1 MSSATYLAELRELVE
16 CQSPTEDL
24 GACTNVIKLAADILE
39 RNLSTQ
45 AEITSENGRSVLWWG
60 SKNPKVVLLTHLDT
74 VWPIDSYLPLWRED
88 GDKIFGPGIFDM
100 KAGFLQAVYALKNI
114 EGAESHVALIATTDE
129 EVGSQTSRSLIERV
143 SREAQAVLVFEASL
157 DGKVKVGRKGTS
169 MYQIKVHGRASH
181 AGLDPEKGVN
191 ATVEVSNI
199 VLKMVALE
207 NKEFGTTVVPTT
219 LHSGTV
225 TNTVPALAVLDID
238 SRSFTMAEL
247 QRVDYAI
254 KGLQPVHPEVR
265 IEVTGG
271 INRPPLELSATAALY
286 EKLEKVASSLG
297 MQPVGSASV
306 GGASDGNLA
315 AAAGAKV
322 LDGLGAVGDGAH
334 APHEH
339 ILASSIPARIQLTEG
354 FIKELI
360 RD

>member
-1 MSSATYLAELRELVE
+1 MTFLAELQELVE

-24 GACTNVIKLAADILE
+24 EACTRVISLAAEIVN
-39 RNLSTQ
+39 RNLPIP
-45 AEITSENGRSVLWWG
+45 AEERIENGRPILWWG
-60 SKNPKVVLLTHLDT
+60 SQNPKIVLLTHLDT
-74 VWPIDSYLPLWRED
+74 VWPTDSYLPLWKVD
-88 GDKIFGPGIFDM
+88 GDKIYGPGTFDM
-100 KAGFLQAVYALKNI
+100 KAGFLQALYALKNI
-114 EGAESHVALIATTDE
+114 EGADKSVALIATTDE
-129 EVGSQTSRSLIERV
+129 EVGSQTSRALIERV
-143 SREAQAVLVFEASL
+143 SKGASAVLVFEASL
-157 DGKVKVGRKGTS
+157 NGKVKTGRKGTS

-181 AGLDPEKGVN
+181 AGLDPEKGIN
-191 ATVEVSNI
+191 ATVEIANV
-199 VLKMVALE
+199 VLKMTALE

-247 QRVDYAI
+247 QRIDAAI
-254 KGLQPVHPEVR
+254 KGLVPVHPEAR

-271 INRPPLELSATAALY
+271 INRPPLELSSTQDLY
-286 EKLEKVASSLG
+286 EKLEAVAEKIG
-297 MQPVGSASV
+297 MAPIGNAAV

-315 AAAGAKV
+315 AATGVAV

-339 ILASSIPARIQLTEG
+339 ILASSIPARIQLIES

>member
-1 MSSATYLAELRELVE
+1 MTFLAELKELVE

-24 GACTNVIKLAADILE
+24 EACTNVIELAKEIVA
-39 RNLSTQ
+39 RNLSIPARTFI
-45 AEITSENGRSVLWWG
+45 EEGRPVLWWG
-60 SKNPKVVLLTHLDT
+60 SENPRVVLLTHLDT
-74 VWPIDSYLPLWRED
+74 VWPIDSYLPLWRVD
-88 GDKIFGPGIFDM
+88 GDKIFGPGTFDM
-100 KAGFLQAVYALKNI
+100 KAGFLQAVHALRGI
-114 EGAESHVALIATTDE
+114 EGAERSVALIATTDE
-129 EVGSQTSRSLIERV
+129 EVGSQTSRALIERV
-143 SREAQAVLVFEASL
+143 SKSAAVVLVFEASL

-181 AGLDPEKGVN
+181 AGLDPEKGIN
-191 ATVEVSNI
+191 ASVEIAHI
-199 VLKMVALE
+199 VLKMTALE
-207 NKEFGTTVVPTT
+207 NEEFGTTVVPTT

-247 QRVDYAI
+247 QRIDTAI
-254 KGLQPVHPEVR
+254 KSLTPTHPEAR

-271 INRPPLELSATAALY
+271 INRPPLELSSTEALY
-286 EKLEKVASSLG
+286 ERLEQVANEIG
-297 MQPVGSASV
+297 MSPIGSASV

-315 AAAGAKV
+315 AATGVEV
-322 LDGLGAVGDGAH
+322 LDGLGAIGSGAH

-339 ILASSIPARIQLTEG
+339 ILASTIPGRVQLTES

>member
-1 MSSATYLAELRELVE
+1 
-16 CQSPTEDL
+16 
-24 GACTNVIKLAADILE
+24 
-39 RNLSTQ
+39 
-45 AEITSENGRSVLWWG
+45 LW
-60 SKNPKVVLLTHLDT
+60 K
-74 VWPIDSYLPLWRED
+74 ED
-88 GDKIFGPGIFDM
+88 GDKIFGPGTFDM

-114 EGAESHVALIATTDE
+114 NNAHSSVALIATSDE

-143 SREAQAVLVFEASL
+143 SKEAKAVLVFEASL

-181 AGLDPEKGVN
+181 AGLDPEKGIN
-191 ATVEVSNI
+191 ATVEISHI
-199 VLKMVALE
+199 VLKMTALE

-247 QRVDYAI
+247 KRIDNAVKAL
-254 KGLQPVHPEVR
+254 KPVHPQAR

-271 INRPPLELSATAALY
+271 INRPPLELASTKNLY
-286 EKLEKVASSLG
+286 EKLESVAKSLG
-297 MQPVGSASV
+297 FAPIGSASV
-306 GGASDGNLA
+306 GGASDGNIA
-315 AAAGAKV
+315 AATGVEV

-339 ILASSIPARIQLTEG
+339 ILASSIQQRIQLTEG
-354 FIKELI
+354 LIKEII

>member
-1 MSSATYLAELRELVE
+1 MTFLAELKELVE

-24 GACTNVIKLAADILE
+24 EACTNVIELAREIMG
-39 RNLSTQ
+39 RNLSIPARTFI
-45 AEITSENGRSVLWWG
+45 EEGRPVLWWG
-60 SKNPKVVLLTHLDT
+60 SENPRVVLLTHLDT
-74 VWPIDSYLPLWRED
+74 VWPIDSYLPLWRVD
-88 GDKIFGPGIFDM
+88 GDKIFGPGTFDM
-100 KAGFLQAVYALKNI
+100 KAGFLQAVHALRGI
-114 EGAESHVALIATTDE
+114 EGAERSVALIATTDE
-129 EVGSQTSRSLIERV
+129 EVGSQTSRALIERV
-143 SREAQAVLVFEASL
+143 SKSAAVVLVFEASL

-181 AGLDPEKGVN
+181 AGLDPEKGIN
-191 ATVEVSNI
+191 ASVEIAHI
-199 VLKMVALE
+199 VLKMTALE

-247 QRVDYAI
+247 QRIDTAI
-254 KGLQPVHPEVR
+254 KSLTPNHPEAR

-271 INRPPLELSATAALY
+271 INRPPLELSSTEALY
-286 EKLEKVASSLG
+286 ERLEQVANEIG
-297 MQPVGSASV
+297 MPPIGSASV

-315 AAAGAKV
+315 AATGVEV
-322 LDGLGAVGDGAH
+322 LDGLGAIGSGAH

-339 ILASSIPARIQLTEG
+339 ILASTIPGRVQLTES

>member
-1 MSSATYLAELRELVE
+1 MTFLAELKELVE

-24 GACTNVIKLAADILE
+24 EACTNVIELAREIMG
-39 RNLSTQ
+39 RNLSIPARTFI
-45 AEITSENGRSVLWWG
+45 EEGRPVLWWG
-60 SKNPKVVLLTHLDT
+60 SENPRVVLLTHLDT
-74 VWPIDSYLPLWRED
+74 VWPIDSYLPLWRVD
-88 GDKIFGPGIFDM
+88 GDKIFGPGTFDM
-100 KAGFLQAVYALKNI
+100 KAGFLQAVHALRGI
-114 EGAESHVALIATTDE
+114 EGAERFVALIATTDE
-129 EVGSQTSRSLIERV
+129 EVGSQTSRALIEKV
-143 SREAQAVLVFEASL
+143 SKSAAAVLVFEASL

-181 AGLDPEKGVN
+181 AGLDPEKGIN
-191 ATVEVSNI
+191 ASVEIAHI
-199 VLKMVALE
+199 VLKMTALE

-247 QRVDYAI
+247 QRIDTAI
-254 KGLQPVHPEVR
+254 KSLTPTHPEAR

-271 INRPPLELSATAALY
+271 INRPPLELSSTEALY
-286 EKLEKVASSLG
+286 ERLEQVANEIG
-297 MQPVGSASV
+297 MSPIGSASV

-315 AAAGAKV
+315 AATGVEV
-322 LDGLGAVGDGAH
+322 LDGLGAIGSGAH

-339 ILASSIPARIQLTEG
+339 ILASTIPGRVQLTES

>member
-1 MSSATYLAELRELVE
+1 MTFLAELKELVE

-24 GACTNVIKLAADILE
+24 EACTNVIELAKEIVA
-39 RNLSTQ
+39 RNLSIPARTFI
-45 AEITSENGRSVLWWG
+45 EEGRPVLWWG
-60 SKNPKVVLLTHLDT
+60 SENPRVVLLTHLDT
-74 VWPIDSYLPLWRED
+74 VWPIDSYLPLWRVD
-88 GDKIFGPGIFDM
+88 GDKIFGPGTFDM
-100 KAGFLQAVYALKNI
+100 KAGFLQAVHALRGI
-114 EGAESHVALIATTDE
+114 EGAERSVALIATTDE
-129 EVGSQTSRSLIERV
+129 EVGSQTSRALIERV
-143 SREAQAVLVFEASL
+143 SKSAAVVLVFEASL

-181 AGLDPEKGVN
+181 AGLDPEKGIN
-191 ATVEVSNI
+191 ASVEIAHI
-199 VLKMVALE
+199 VLKMTALE
-207 NKEFGTTVVPTT
+207 NEEFGTTVVPTT

-247 QRVDYAI
+247 QRIDTAI
-254 KGLQPVHPEVR
+254 KSLTPTHPEAR

-271 INRPPLELSATAALY
+271 INRPPLELSSTEALY
-286 EKLEKVASSLG
+286 ERLEQVANEIG
-297 MQPVGSASV
+297 MSPIGSASV

-315 AAAGAKV
+315 AATGVEV
-322 LDGLGAVGDGAH
+322 LDGLGAIGSGEH

-339 ILASSIPARIQLTEG
+339 ILASTIPGRVQLTES